1 MDLRITSK
9 RAGFRRC
16 GVEHPATPVTY
27 PDGRFTV
34 EQVARLKAEPMLV
47 VEEVAD
53 PEDGGD
59 AKTGKG
65 EKSKKTDRAKKDEEG

>member
-1 MDLRITSK
+1 MGLRITSK

-27 PDGRFTV
+27 PDGYFTA
-34 EQVARLKAEPMLV
+34 EQVKRLKAEPMLV
-47 VEEVAD
+47 VEEVPD

-59 AKTGKG
+59 AKAGKG
-65 EKSKKTDRAKKDEEG
+65 DKGKKSDKVKKDEEG